1 MSRSWHSLYAP
12 VSDVDRVAE
21 ALRQALVAHGY
32 TLYDPFPG
40 GSGFAAP
47 GWKRLVRQFAAP
59 PSAGWVRVVGEPDP
73 DTLPQAAA
81 SLGVPLIYASLSEA
95 GAALSVW
102 SAEGS
107 SGVPEAFA
115 PWLRAD
121 RTPDDLRRALAGDV
135 LADSGG
141 PEGPT
146 VGGVPL
152 PEDVRDLARRV
163 DPGQAEKLMDS
174 LTRSLFGKLG
184 GGKAEAQAR
193 DLIGAGG
200 SPWQT
205 PAGAALRAALDC
217 LVIPQGWSAPSFEEV
232 SDAYQVA
239 RARQRNPRGL
249 RLPGDDEAL
258 TLAPD
263 ALDYRLVFAG
273 KP

>member
-12 VSDVDRVAE
+12 TADADRVAG
-21 ALRQALVAHGY
+21 ALRQALIAHGY

-40 GSGFAAP
+40 GSSFAAP

-59 PSAGWVRVVGEPDP
+59 LSAGWVRVVGEPDP
-73 DTLPQAAA
+73 GVLSPAAA
-81 SLGVPLIYASLSEA
+81 TLGVPLIYASLTDA
-95 GAALSVW
+95 GAALAVW
-102 SAEGS
+102 SAKGS
-107 SGVPEAFA
+107 SGAPEAFV
-115 PWLRAD
+115 PWLRAGK
-121 RTPDDLRRALAGDV
+121 TPEDLRRALAGDV
-135 LADSGG
+135 LAEASG
-141 PEGPT
+141 PEGST

-152 PEDVRDLARRV
+152 PEDMRELARRV
-163 DPGQAEKLMDS
+163 DAGQAERLMDS

-200 SPWQT
+200 APWQT

-217 LVIPQGWSAPSFEEV
+217 LALPEGGNGPDFEDVSA
-232 SDAYQVA
+232 AYQVA

-258 TLAPD
+258 ALVPD
-263 ALDYRLVFAG
+263 VLDYRLIFAG
-273 KP
+273 KT

>member
-21 ALRQALVAHGY
+21 ALRRALVAHGY
-32 TLYDPFPG
+32 ALYDPFPG

-47 GWKRLVRQFAAP
+47 GWKRLIRQFAAP

-73 DTLPQAAA
+73 DVLSQAAA
-81 SLGVPLIYASLSEA
+81 SLGVPLIYASLTRA
-95 GAALSVW
+95 GAGLSIW

-121 RTPDDLRRALAGDV
+121 KTPDDLRRALAGEV
-135 LADSGG
+135 PADSDG
-141 PEGPT
+141 PEGAMI
-146 VGGVPL
+146 GGVPL
-152 PEDVRDLARRV
+152 PEDVRELARQV
-163 DPGQAEKLMDS
+163 DAGQAEKLMGS

-184 GGKAEAQAR
+184 GKAEAQAR
-193 DLIGAGG
+193 ALIGAGG

-217 LVIPQGWSAPSFEEV
+217 LAVPQDWRVLSFEEV

-239 RARQRNPRGL
+239 RARQRHPRGL

-258 TLAPD
+258 ALVPD